1 MRVRVVVFVC
11 KCVCV
16 SFCLSVCACVFVR
29 VCVCVCVCI
38 TRLVDVSCAAWE
50 ELLRSSK
57 AAVKQ
62 LYCACRVELMCHV
75 LRGRSSCVLFIYNI
89 AMCVCVSV
97 CVRLCCVA
105 CEMMCA
111 I

>member
-1 MRVRVVVFVC
+1 M
-11 KCVCV
+11 
-16 SFCLSVCACVFVR
+16 
-29 VCVCVCVCI
+29 CVCVCI

-89 AMCVCVSV
+89 AMYVSV
-97 CVRLCCVA
+97 CVCLSVFMLCRVRDDVCNLNIMVYNTLTY
-105 CEMMCA
+105 